1 MNEKIDLKVKQGRR
15 VYGVELKIVD
25 ESGNKVVHDG
35 ISNGELY
42 VRGNMIISD
51 YYNNPE
57 ATRDAIDAD
66 GWFGTGDVATID
78 SDGFLTIT
86 DRAKDLIKSGGEWIS
101 SIDVEN
107 MAMGH
112 PDVSNCAVIAIP
124 DPKWDERPL
133 LIVVSVPEIEPD
145 SKSILE
151 HLGKN
156 LAKWQIPDK
165 IIYVDSLPLTATGKV
180 SKLTLRKQYGDNN

>member
-1 MNEKIDLKVKQGRR
+1 
-15 VYGVELKIVD
+15 
-25 ESGNKVVHDG
+25 
-35 ISNGELY
+35 
-42 VRGNMIISD
+42 
-51 YYNNPE
+51 
-57 ATRDAIDAD
+57 
-66 GWFGTGDVATID
+66 
-78 SDGFLTIT
+78 
-86 DRAKDLIKSGGEWIS
+86 
-101 SIDVEN
+101 

-133 LIVVSVPEIEPD
+133 LVVVPVPDIEPD

-180 SKLTLRKQYGDNN
+180 SKLTLRKQHSGNN